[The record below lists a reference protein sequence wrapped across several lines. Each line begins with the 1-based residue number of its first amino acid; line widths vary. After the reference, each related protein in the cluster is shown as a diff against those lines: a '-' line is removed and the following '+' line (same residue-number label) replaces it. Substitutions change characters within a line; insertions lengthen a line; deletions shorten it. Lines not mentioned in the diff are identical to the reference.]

1 MSRDISLQPALPPRR
16 EPLLMVQCPNCP
28 HVVTAQSRPAL
39 DQAMAD
45 HLSYSLAI
53 RRAFSAL
60 S

>member
-28 HVVTAQSRPAL
+28 HIVTAQSRAAL

-45 HLSYSLAI
+45 HLSY
-53 RRAFSAL
+53 AFRPL